1 MDKHGSEHDVKL
13 LITML
18 TIGVLIWFTIL
29 LVIAVNVL
37 GWWSVSFVAVGILIV
52 ILKRRE
58 ENEKRDERTAMDVL
72 KEKQALER
80 EEYLN
85 TFHMPT
91 DPVLI
96 NHYNELVEKMG
107 EEEARK
113 YWIEWTKGL
122 RNK

>member
-1 MDKHGSEHDVKL
+1 M

-18 TIGVLIWFTIL
+18 TIGVLIWFIIL

-37 GWWSVSFVAVGILIV
+37 GWWSVPFVAVGILIV
-52 ILKRRE
+52 ILKKRE
-58 ENEKRDERTAMDVL
+58 ENEKRNERTAMDVL

-85 TFHMPT
+85 TFHEPT

-96 NHYNELVEKMG
+96 NHYKALVEKMG
-107 EEEARK
+107 ENEAQK